1 MDLQISCRES
11 GIDPSRPVGPGFD
24 SSTQQKFQLMPRCR
38 DAEMPRHQED
48 STRHYYVASQQQQAS
63 STPIMSSTGGASATA
78 RTPLRKNGAGRLSA
92 AAAAAAAAAAKNND
106 TTAAAEP
113 EPPMPPDHYP
123 ATVYRY
129 TKTRGWERY
138 RASTPQFARRRL
150 LAAAGQR
157 QGGVS
162 GEQEAQSSQAVCAV
176 PRRGCVEVRALRLR
190 IRLFAEEDPND
201 DGGENGNSS
210 GSGSGSGNHH
220 GGSAASDEGIASGG
234 SGRENTLVIRRSS
247 RVLLSSRRNLGAIV
261 LKFRS
266 VSMAVDFCSRLVE
279 LNAPPSD
286 GGTTLAN
293 CLGIGSTIGG
303 GSLMSDPMSLSGPP
317 SLSVADDMATT
328 VPASGFGAA
337 PPLFGG
343 IGPTCASTG
352 QEEQQADMATY
363 MVRLLHD
370 PSFLSFV
377 NSMENSLAN
386 SIAGGELMLKALA
399 MSSANAPAAPI
410 AATAVAGRADGGST

>member
-1 MDLQISCRES
+1 
-11 GIDPSRPVGPGFD
+11 
-24 SSTQQKFQLMPRCR
+24 
-38 DAEMPRHQED
+38 
-48 STRHYYVASQQQQAS
+48 
-63 STPIMSSTGGASATA
+63 
-78 RTPLRKNGAGRLSA
+78 
-92 AAAAAAAAAAKNND
+92 
-106 TTAAAEP
+106 
-113 EPPMPPDHYP
+113 MPPDHYP

-157 QGGVS
+157 RQGGVS
-162 GEQEAQSSQAVCAV
+162 VSGEHEVQPSSQTVCAV

-201 DGGENGNSS
+201 DGGENGNS
-210 GSGSGSGNHH
+210 GNHP
-220 GGSAASDEGIASGG
+220 GGSTASDEGIASGG
-234 SGRENTLVIRRSS
+234 GGGGSRENTLVIRRSS

-266 VSMAVDFCSRLVE
+266 VGMAVDFCSRLME
-279 LNAPPSD
+279 LNAPPAD
-286 GGTTLAN
+286 GGAALLPN
-293 CLGIGSTIGG
+293 SSLGGTIGG

-317 SLSVADDMATT
+317 SFSVADMATTT

-337 PPLFGG
+337 PTPC
-343 IGPTCASTG
+343 TSTG
-352 QEEQQADMATY
+352 QEEQLADMASY

-377 NSMENSLAN
+377 NSVENGLAN
-386 SIAGGELMLKALA
+386 SVAGGELMLKALA
-399 MSSANAPAAPI
+399 MSSDNAPTAPT
-410 AATAVAGRADGGST
+410 AATAVAGAGFSGRADGGST

>member
-1 MDLQISCRES
+1 
-11 GIDPSRPVGPGFD
+11 
-24 SSTQQKFQLMPRCR
+24 
-38 DAEMPRHQED
+38 
-48 STRHYYVASQQQQAS
+48 
-63 STPIMSSTGGASATA
+63 MSSAVGASATA

-150 LAAAGQR
+150 LAAAGHR

-162 GEQEAQSSQAVCAV
+162 GEHEAQSSKAVCAV

-201 DGGENGNSS
+201 DGGENGNS
-210 GSGSGSGNHH
+210 SGSGSGNHH

-293 CLGIGSTIGG
+293 SLGIGSTIGG

-317 SLSVADDMATT
+317 SLSVADDMATA

-337 PPLFGG
+337 SPLFGG

-386 SIAGGELMLKALA
+386 SVAGGELMLKALA
-399 MSSANAPAAPI
+399 MSSANAPTAPI
-410 AATAVAGRADGGST
+410 AATAVASRADGGST